1 MARPLAPAVRA
12 AEVEPFHVMRILARA
27 RELEAQGRDIVH
39 MEVGEPDFPT
49 PEPIVEA
56 GRRAL
61 ADGHTR
67 YTPAAGL
74 PALREAIAGHYAARL
89 GLQVSPGRILV
100 TPGASGALTLVL
112 AALLDPGD
120 EVLLA
125 DPGYPCYRH
134 MVSLLGGRPRL
145 VPLAAEQGFAM
156 TPEDVAAA
164 WSPAVR
170 VVLVASPANPTGTV
184 LDPTALAALYDLVR
198 DRGAALVV
206 DEIYQGIVYDAPD
219 HSALAAGEDGLFVV
233 NSFSKYFGMTGWRL
247 GWAVGPTVFAPVLDR
262 LAQNLYLAASTP
274 AQYAALAAFPP
285 ETLSLLD
292 SRKAEFLRRRDYLLA
307 ALEALGIVIPARPG
321 GAFYVYAD
329 CSAQA
334 DDAESLAKELL
345 ELGGVATTPG
355 TDFGCMAAGRYLRL
369 AYTTRLDRL
378 AEGMGRMK
386 GLFEAR
392 GSGFSTRQ
400 RRDVQNGC

>member
-1 MARPLAPAVRA
+1 
-12 AEVEPFHVMRILARA
+12 
-27 RELEAQGRDIVH
+27 
-39 MEVGEPDFPT
+39 
-49 PEPIVEA
+49 VEA
-56 GRRAL
+56 ARHAL

-74 PALREAIAGHYAARL
+74 PALREAIAGHYAARF
-89 GLQVSPGRILV
+89 GLQVSAGRILV

-145 VPLAAEQGFAM
+145 VPLAADQGFAM
-156 TPEDVAAA
+156 TPEAVAAA

-184 LDPTALAALYDLVR
+184 LGPAALAALYGLVR

-206 DEIYQGIVYDAPD
+206 DEIYQGLVYDAPD
-219 HSALAAGEDGLFVV
+219 HTALAAGEDGLFVV

-247 GWAVGPTVFAPVLDR
+247 GWAVGPTAFAPVLDR
-262 LAQNLYLAASTP
+262 LAQNLYLAASTL
-274 AQYAALAAFPP
+274 AQYAALAALAPG
-285 ETLSLLD
+285 TLTLLD
-292 SRKAEFLRRRDYLLA
+292 ARKAEFLQRRDYLLA
-307 ALEALGIVIPARPG
+307 ALGALGMVIPAHPG

-329 CSAQA
+329 CSSKA
-334 DDAESLAKELL
+334 DDAELLAKDLL

-355 TDFGCMAAGRYLRL
+355 TDFGVMAARRYLRL

-378 AEGMGRMK
+378 AEGLSRMK

-392 GSGFSTRQ
+392 EPRLHTR
-400 RRDVQNGC
+400 

>member
-1 MARPLAPAVRA
+1 MPSPLAPAARA
-12 AEVEPFHVMRILARA
+12 AEVAPFHVMRILARA
-27 RELEAQGRDIVH
+27 RDLEAQGRDIVH

-89 GLQVSPGRILV
+89 GQQVSPGRIMI
-100 TPGASGALTLVL
+100 TPGASGALNLVL

-145 VPLAAEQGFAM
+145 VPLAADQGFAM
-156 TPEDVAAA
+156 TPEAVAAA
-164 WSPAVR
+164 WSQAVR

-184 LDPTALAALYDLVR
+184 LTPATLAALYGLVR

-206 DEIYQGIVYDAPD
+206 DEIYQGLVYDAPD

-247 GWAVGPTVFAPVLDR
+247 GWAVGPTAFAPVLDR
-262 LAQNLYLAASTP
+262 LAQNLYLAASTL
-274 AQYAALAAFPP
+274 AQYAAVAAFSPG
-285 ETLSLLD
+285 TLTLLD
-292 SRKAEFLRRRDYLLA
+292 ARKAEFLQRRDYLLA
-307 ALEALGIVIPARPG
+307 ALGDLGMVIPARPG

-329 CSAQA
+329 CSSQA
-334 DDAESLAKELL
+334 DDAELLATELL

-355 TDFGCMAAGRYLRL
+355 TDFGRMAARRYLRL

-378 AEGMGRMK
+378 AEGLRRMSS
-386 GLFEAR
+386 LFEVHIA
-392 GSGFSTRQ
+392 GSRI
-400 RRDVQNGC
+400 